1 MFASP
6 LFAPLAPWL
15 ARLGLDADSRALT
28 DLARAAGVRTASGHP
43 VVFVP
48 PPDDGLGYEAR
59 IWQRGAVA
67 TRPGNRHDFFNALVW
82 LAFPGAKATLNA
94 RHMATMGAPGAARGP
109 GRDTL
114 THFDECGQVVVAR
127 DAPLLDLLRAF
138 QWKALFWSNR
148 ERLRQGLRFMVFGHA
163 TYEQLLAPFRGLTAK
178 AILVDVGDDWFRQSP
193 DAQRMAIDRHLAD
206 TLTAGGYGHPRD
218 LQPVPLLG
226 IPGLTPENENE
237 NYYDDTGQFRPG
249 RWTGKHSR
257 SATKQIASP
266 PD

>member
-6 LFAPLAPWL
+6 LFTPLAPWL
-15 ARLGLDADSRALT
+15 ERLGLDADSRILT
-28 DLARAAGVRTASGHP
+28 DLARADDVRTASGHP

-48 PPDDGLGYEAR
+48 PPDDGLAYEAR

-82 LAFPGAKATLNA
+82 LAFPATKAALNA
-94 RHMATMGAPGAARGP
+94 RHMATMGDRSSRGP
-109 GRDTL
+109 KRDTL
-114 THFDECGQVVVAR
+114 THFDECGLVVVAR

-138 QWKALFWSNR
+138 QWKTLFWSNR

-163 TYEQLLAPFRGLTAK
+163 TYEQLLTPFRGLTAK
-178 AILVDVGDDWFRQSP
+178 AILVDVGDAWFRQSP
-193 DAQRMAIDRHLAD
+193 DAQRLSIDRHLAD
-206 TLTAGGYGHPRD
+206 TLTAGHYSHPRA

-226 IPGLTPENENE
+226 IPDVTPENENE
-237 NYYDDTGQFRPG
+237 NYYDDTWQFRPG

-257 SATKQIASP
+257 
-266 PD
+266 